1 MASRFAGLEI
11 FQPGS
16 TNLIT
21 KQQSALT
28 SERITDVKRAV
39 NNCELCLREHLKY
52 TIHHLIPRA
61 KGGNHGPKSHL
72 CQTCHKQI
80 HSMFTENTLAKD
92 LYSIKLLKS
101 NTRVNKFVKWIRKQK
116 RTHNFKVRKA
126 RIRE

>member
-1 MASRFAGLEI
+1 MASRFTGLEI
-11 FQPGS
+11 FQPGY
-16 TNLIT
+16 TTLIT
-21 KQQSALT
+21 TRQSISA
-28 SERITDVKRAV
+28 SEGITAVKRAG
-39 NNCELCLREHLKY
+39 NNCELCLREDLKY
-52 TIHHLIPRA
+52 TAHHLIPRA

-80 HSMFTENTLAKD
+80 HSMFTENTLGKD
-92 LYSIKLLKS
+92 LYSIELLKS

>member
-1 MASRFAGLEI
+1 M
-11 FQPGS
+11 
-16 TNLIT
+16 
-21 KQQSALT
+21 
-28 SERITDVKRAV
+28 TDVKRAV

-92 LYSIKLLKS
+92 LYSIELLKS
-101 NTRVNKFVKWIRKQK
+101 NTRVSKFVKWIRKQK